1 MPKLAPNDKEVAGRV
16 FRACI
21 SANREMYDIGE
32 SVMAAKAG
40 IAVRTFRGKCENP
53 ETFTMKE
60 VWSLSKVLKLTPVQA
75 ASILL
80 GRPLTSREI
89 KEFILL

>member
-1 MPKLAPNDKEVAGRV
+1 MAKSAPNDKEIAGRV

-21 SANREMYDIGE
+21 SANREMYDICE
-32 SVMAAKAG
+32 TVMAAKAG
-40 IAVRTFRGKCENP
+40 IEVRTFRGKCKNP

-80 GRPLTSREI
+80 GRPLTSKEI